1 MTDQNLKSDA
11 NLTTNHQSDEATA
24 EKSLFISEWKVDAG
38 EKLYFPT
45 QGREGTI
52 VVDWGDGS
60 SDTIGSGDDAN
71 YSFSKYRGE
80 CITHE
85 YSKGGV
91 YTIKVDGTIT
101 QWSCDLR
108 VHFEEDYDYD
118 EDEDNYTSI
127 NSHKL
132 IRIHSYGKTSF
143 GPYTFNRA
151 CHLVGLPEFESPRFF
166 ENKMTGVFCR
176 ASRFNQSIHHW
187 DTSKIT
193 DMSEMFAGAE
203 AFNQPLNDWNT
214 SNVTNMSYMFQY
226 AKSFNQPLNRWN
238 TSNVTDMREMFRNA
252 KVFNQPLNDW
262 DTSNVTNMSY
272 MFSGAKAFNQPLNDW
287 NTSNVTNMLE
297 MFKNAKAFN
306 QPLNDWDTSNVTNM
320 GWMFAGASSFNQ
332 PLDKWVISNICSRF
346 ISDIFNE
353 SGLDEDNYSILR
365 NCPCSKQWEMGWFRW
380 IEWNDR

>member
-1 MTDQNLKSDA
+1 MTDKNLKNDT

-24 EKSLFISEWKVDAG
+24 DKALFISEWKVDAG

-45 QGREGTI
+45 QGREGEI
-52 VVDWGDGS
+52 VIDWGDGS
-60 SDTIGSGDDAN
+60 SDTIGSGN
-71 YSFSKYRGE
+71 YVSIS
-80 CITHE
+80 HE
-85 YSKGGV
+85 YSKGGI

-101 QWSCDLR
+101 QWSCDLISR
-108 VHFEEDYDYD
+108 FEENYDYD

-143 GPYTFNRA
+143 GPYTFKRA

-166 ENKMTGVFCR
+166 KNEMIGVFCR

-193 DMSEMFAGAE
+193 NMREMFAGAE

-214 SNVTNMSYMFQY
+214 SNVTDMS
-226 AKSFNQPLNRWN
+226 
-238 TSNVTDMREMFRNA
+238 EMFRNA

-262 DTSNVTNMSY
+262 
-272 MFSGAKAFNQPLNDW
+272 
-287 NTSNVTNMLE
+287 NTSNVTNMRE
-297 MFKNAKAFN
+297 MFSGAKK
-306 QPLNDWDTSNVTNM
+306 
-320 GWMFAGASSFNQ
+320 FNQ
-332 PLDKWVISNICSRF
+332 PLDKWVISNICSNY
-346 ISDIFNE
+346 ISDIFSE

-380 IEWNDR
+380 IEWLD